1 MARAAFVLA
10 LANGIAAVL
19 LAMASAVH
27 VPLTKFPS
35 DWELDKVQ
43 SLVARSA
50 QLSSSDAAALERSIG
65 WVRANERASMGVLS
79 SLRVVAVAGFLA
91 LAVASFVVALLVR
104 WQLLRSGQ
112 GDRLI
117 YGR

>member
-1 MARAAFVLA
+1 MARAAFLLA

-65 WVRANERASMGVLS
+65 WVRANERASMGVLF
-79 SLRVVAVAGFLA
+79 SLRMVAVMGFLA
-91 LAVASFVVALLVR
+91 LAVLSFAGALLVR
-104 WQLLRSGQ
+104 RQWLRGGQ
-112 GDRLI
+112 EGRLV